1 MLLVF
6 FYTINCCIY
15 FYHRFFWRII
25 FSRKQFSQNVFSYFF
40 VLFKFCEKMRIFW
53 KSLQKMNKKFCKK
66 WTKSFALFCKSFC
79 FAGNPVDPETLNLSL
94 FLRICVIYYTLL
106 YNICA
111 FLFFL
116 NFHIFLTQFVSN
128 SCRTNSLFLLVPN
141 SFRTNSF
148 FFFVI
153 NAQNEE
159 FVRNDSSIPLKT
171 IFKVSQFTLN
181 NFLISRY
188 LFTYRGYITT

>member
-6 FYTINCCIY
+6 FCTINCCIY

-116 NFHIFLTQFVSN
+116 NFHIFFNTICFKLMPHKFIIFIGGKLIPHKFIFF
-128 SCRTNSLFLLVPN
+128 SL
-141 SFRTNSF
+141 
-148 FFFVI
+148 
-153 NAQNEE
+153 
-159 FVRNDSSIPLKT
+159 
-171 IFKVSQFTLN
+171 
-181 NFLISRY
+181 
-188 LFTYRGYITT
+188 